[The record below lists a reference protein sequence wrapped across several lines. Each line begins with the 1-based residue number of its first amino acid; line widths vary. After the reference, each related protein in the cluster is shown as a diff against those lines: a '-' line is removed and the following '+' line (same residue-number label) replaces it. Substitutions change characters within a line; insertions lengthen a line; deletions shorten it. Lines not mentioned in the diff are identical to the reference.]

1 MSLSDK
7 TGRGRDILDF
17 EYAVKWNDNTMT
29 YDYVGNKVQIEI
41 NENRKMILDAMKE
54 LKRTGKKEVRPNDIQ
69 KFYSETANSKKVKN
83 ISRTMQRMADDFE
96 ITRTPKY
103 GYYTLIDMNEL
114 NHDNY

>member
-1 MSLSDK
+1 MTDAMWLVDRGDVSPNASI

-54 LKRTGKKEVRPNDIQ
+54 LKRTGKKRLDLTIFRSFTVKLLTLKRQ
-69 KFYSETANSKKVKN
+69 KYKSYNATNG
-83 ISRTMQRMADDFE
+83 R
-96 ITRTPKY
+96 
-103 GYYTLIDMNEL
+103 
-114 NHDNY
+114 